1 WEKGAPRGANPGAR
15 GVGSLLCGARP
26 RQGGRRRLRGGAAK
40 GRVLA
45 AFLGDLDQLAFQRCR
60 DLRGHLSKPRHCYG
74 RNALHQALEMSRG
87 RVRGWFNRLNQ
98 NRPGVLS
105 GAAQVNGRDI
115 AAGASVLDWADIA
128 PDPAYLD
135 SAHIAR
141 GRTLAMVSA

>member
-1 WEKGAPRGANPGAR
+1 MGGRAAATIPSVSTVGHDSSWLAR
-15 GVGSLLCGARP
+15 G
-26 RQGGRRRLRGGAAK
+26 RL
-40 GRVLA
+40 
-45 AFLGDLDQLAFQRCR
+45 
-60 DLRGHLSKPRHCYG
+60 
-74 RNALHQALEMSRG
+74 
-87 RVRGWFNRLNQ
+87 WFNRLNQ

-141 GRTLAMVSA
+141 GRTLAMVSAEIACV